1 MPTER
6 PPSARALRRI
16 AEQRRRRRARR
27 RLGWASAGALA
38 IIAASVIGSVL
49 WFTRPPETPPAETV
63 PSISG
68 DGASLLLVATD
79 GEQPVGFALFATH
92 PDVEDRVLL
101 FPPGLLTVLPGFGS
115 WELDRADEFGGPGL
129 SAISLTNLTGA
140 RIDGTVRIPVSA
152 VAGLLDGSVVDL
164 DEPIFREEGD
174 DRVVVVAAGS
184 AERDA
189 ERIALILGEQGI
201 GDQLAWLVRQG
212 SVVELL
218 LDRIAGTAGE
228 VDRLLEVSSGDLTL
242 ARDVMAAVAGDPD
255 TRVTAAQV
263 RPIASLGG
271 SEERYQLAV
280 DDAEAFIADQ
290 AAYLGISDGPRPRVE
305 VLNGTQRVQVTPP
318 IAAELV
324 RAGYRVVRTDNA
336 DRTDY
341 DVTRIVGHTE
351 ENQSVALS
359 VFDVLGF
366 GEVRLEVRQPSG
378 IVDITVIVGDDFQ

>member
-1 MPTER
+1 
-6 PPSARALRRI
+6 RRV
-16 AEQRRRRRARR
+16 AEQRRRRRSRR
-27 RLGWASAGALA
+27 RLGWAAAGALA
-38 IIAASVIGSVL
+38 IFAASVVGSVL

-63 PSISG
+63 PAISG
-68 DGASLLLVATD
+68 DGASLLLIGTD
-79 GEQPVGFALFATH
+79 GEQPVAFALLATH
-92 PDVEDRVLL
+92 PDIDDRVLL

-152 VAGLLDGSVVDL
+152 IAGLLDGAELEL
-164 DEPIFREEGD
+164 DDPILREEGD
-174 DRVVVVAAGS
+174 DQVVVVAAGN

-189 ERIALILGEQGI
+189 ERIAIILGEQGV

-218 LDRIAGTAGE
+218 LGRIASTAGE
-228 VDRLLEVSSGDLTL
+228 VDRLLEVSTGDLTL
-242 ARDVMAAVAGDPD
+242 ARDVLAAVAGDPS

-271 SEERYQLAV
+271 AEERYQLAV

-290 AAYLGISDGPRPRVE
+290 SSYLSIVDGPRPRVE

-324 RAGYRVVRTDNA
+324 LAGYRVVRTDNA

-341 DVTRIVGHTE
+341 EATRIVGHTE
-351 ENQSVALS
+351 ANQSAALS